1 MAISYASNVFAFVD
15 SQYGTAAA
23 GGTGV
28 KKQVPVI
35 VDLKY
40 HRKVQTKTWW
50 KQNGMIAEDTFS
62 EGNSEQT
69 KAGTPVIRKTDFSVK
84 KGDTITMSQR
94 TNLAITNNT
103 GKVGSNQ
110 IVDSEVGW
118 DFNYKDVKID
128 RWRQAVRTDGGMN
141 EQRNPFSET
150 FVETEL
156 DLLSDWTAQVEDS
169 GILAALHYGHAYHL
183 MRNYGTTNLDPSP
196 NVNTLFGNDDSM
208 STSRTIA
215 DLLGD
220 GSDNPKGNT
229 LAIGYNYC
237 VENNFD
243 PIAVGGEKFFV
254 ALVSPRFLRLL
265 RKDPEVRDALQYA
278 RERGIDNPLFKAPGA
293 LLYENVLVF
302 SYDKVRSVI
311 NGYNPNGLTVANAG
325 ASNATITEAV
335 YTGIGGG
342 LSSSQI
348 THSYFLGA
356 NAIALAEGQMKMGQR
371 TEDDYQNIIGR
382 DADNIWGAQRMDWLD
397 AAGANP
403 ANQSSLVIVNS
414 LVF

>member
-1 MAISYASNVFAFVD
+1 MAISYASNPFSFVD
-15 SQYGTAAA
+15 SQFGTAAA

-28 KKQVPVI
+28 KVQVPVI

-50 KQNGMIAEDTFS
+50 KQNGMIADDTYS
-62 EGNSEQT
+62 EGNSETT
-69 KAGTPVIRKTDFSVK
+69 KAGTPVIRKTDFSIK

-103 GKVGSNQ
+103 GKIAGNQ
-110 IVDSEVGW
+110 IVDAEVGW
-118 DFNYKDVKID
+118 DFNYKKVKIE

-141 EQRNPFSET
+141 EQRNPFSES
-150 FVETEL
+150 FVETEM
-156 DLLSDWTAQVEDS
+156 DLLSDWSAQVEDS

-183 MRNYGTTNLDPSP
+183 MRTYGTTDLAPTA
-196 NVNTLFGNDDSM
+196 NVNTIYGNNQTL
-208 STSRTIA
+208 STSGSIA
-215 DLLGD
+215 DLQGD
-220 GSDNPKGNT
+220 GRDNTKGIT
-229 LAIGYNYC
+229 FELGYNYC

-243 PIAVGGEKFFV
+243 PINVNGEAFFV
-254 ALVSPRFLRLL
+254 ALVSPRALRSLY
-265 RKDPEVRDALQYA
+265 RDEEFRQALQYA
-278 RERGIDNPLFKAPGA
+278 KERGIDNPLFKSPNA
-293 LLYENVLVF
+293 LLYGNILIF
-302 SYDKVRSVI
+302 SYDKVRNVI
-311 NGYNPNGLTVANAG
+311 NGYNPAGLTVSNAG
-325 ASNATITEAV
+325 ATNASITEAV

-342 LSSSQI
+342 LSSSEL
-348 THSYFLGA
+348 THTFFLGA
-356 NAIALAEGQMKMGQR
+356 NAVALAEGQMKMGQR

-414 LVF
+414 LKF